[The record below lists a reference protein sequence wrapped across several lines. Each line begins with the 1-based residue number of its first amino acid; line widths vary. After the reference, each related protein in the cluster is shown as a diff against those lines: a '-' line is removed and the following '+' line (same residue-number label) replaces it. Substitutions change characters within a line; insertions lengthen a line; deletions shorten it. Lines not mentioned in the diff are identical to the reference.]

1 MSDSALHAESEEN
14 ILLTQLGE
22 LLGAR
27 TGLVFAQ
34 AQWIDLRRAIAAVAT
49 ELAFTDWHTCLKLL
63 VSPSGSHHLQLLID
77 QLIVGETYFFRDG
90 ALFAALRERILPDLI
105 QTRRDGG
112 RFLRLWSAG
121 CCSGEEPYSVAI
133 ELVRMLPDVRNWNV
147 TLLAT
152 DINQR
157 FLQKAERG
165 IYERWSFR
173 DKASAQR
180 SPYLLP
186 QGNGRF
192 AVAPLLRKLV
202 RFAHLNLA
210 EDCYPSNSNDTQAM
224 DVILCR
230 NVLMYLQPDCIRAV
244 ISRLN
249 QCLIEGGWLITS
261 TIEASLVDQPELKA
275 IRLPD
280 LVLFRKQS
288 ATQASS
294 VPLQFESEIK
304 APVELAAAN
313 TAQQFIGKTTVIEKT
328 TAPAGDAQ
336 VRDVRALLASARAF
350 ADQGMLEAAQGACE
364 SALAIDKM
372 DVDANL
378 LYANILLERGA
389 NQSAEIAL
397 KRALYLDSKCVVA
410 YIALAA
416 LLSPQTVRGAEAK
429 RYWQIAQTLLLA
441 MPADEIVPA
450 SDGLTGRQMLDMV
463 TTMLVPVSSKQDNYA
478 R

>member
-1 MSDSALHAESEEN
+1 MSDSALHSEIEEN
-14 ILLTQLGE
+14 ILLTELGE
-22 LLGAR
+22 LLGVR
-27 TGLVFAQ
+27 TGLVFVQ
-34 AQWIDLRRAIAAVAT
+34 AQWIDLRRAIAVVAT
-49 ELAFTDWHTCLKLL
+49 ELAFTDWYTCLKLL
-63 VSPSGSHHLQLLID
+63 VSSADSHHLQLLID
-77 QLIVGETYFFRDG
+77 QLTVGETYFFRDG

-105 QTRRDGG
+105 QTRRDSG
-112 RFLRLWSAG
+112 RYLRLWSAG

-133 ELVRMLPDVRNWNV
+133 ELARMLPDVRDWNV

-173 DKASAQR
+173 DKAAATG

-186 QGNGRF
+186 RGNGRF
-192 AVAPLLRKLV
+192 EVAPLLRKLV

-210 EDCYPSNSNDTQAM
+210 VDCYPADITGTQSM

-230 NVLMYLQPDCIRAV
+230 NVLMYLQPDCIKTV

-249 QCLIEGGWLITS
+249 QCLSEGGWLITS
-261 TIEASLVDQPELKA
+261 TIEAALVDQPELKA

-288 ATQASS
+288 VAQSKLA
-294 VPLQFESEIK
+294 PLQFEAEIK
-304 APVELAAAN
+304 APVEFVAARA
-313 TAQQFIGKTTVIEKT
+313 AQQASEKT
-328 TAPAGDAQ
+328 IAQAGDTQ
-336 VRDVRALLASARAF
+336 VRDVQALLGCARAF

-372 DVDANL
+372 AVDANL
-378 LYANILLERGA
+378 LHANILLERGV
-389 NQSAEIAL
+389 NPGAEIAL
-397 KRALYLDSKCVVA
+397 KRTLYLDSKCVVA

-416 LLSPQTVRGAEAK
+416 LLSPQPLRGAEAS
-429 RYWQIAQTLLLA
+429 RYWQIARTLLLG
-441 MPADEIVPA
+441 MSADEIVPA

-463 TTMLVPVSSKQDNYA
+463 TTMLAA